1 MTPRRKRMTAVV
13 LIVIGVSVAAGL
25 ALRAFRDSVVLYYT
39 PAEVAQ
45 GKAQGKRAFR
55 LGGMVLKGSV
65 VREPGS
71 LTLRFDVTDFIRTV
85 TVHYTG
91 VLPDLFREGQ
101 GVVVHGRLANGEF
114 QADEV
119 LAKHDEK
126 YMPRD
131 IAGKIAP
138 PPGVTP

>member
-1 MTPRRKRMTAVV
+1 MTPRRKRLTTVALV
-13 LIVIGVSVAAGL
+13 LVGVSIATGL
-25 ALRAFRDSVVLYYT
+25 ALRAFRDNVVLYFT

-45 GKAQGKRAFR
+45 GKASDKRAFR

-65 VREPGS
+65 VRQPGS
-71 LTLRFDVTDFIRTV
+71 LTLRFDVTDYIRTI

-101 GVVVHGRLANGEF
+101 GVVVHGSLVNGEF
-114 QADEV
+114 KADEV

-138 PPGVTP
+138 PPGVKP